1 MRNQPG
7 FWFTLFVLALLA
19 YALWS
24 MMDFP
29 TAGARRF
36 PAPFAIPAFLLAALQ
51 LFLDWRNRHKR
62 EHAAAIL
69 DLSVDS
75 TVPTRTATVR
85 ALRAFGWVFGFAGLT
100 LLFSYYISLWV
111 FVPAYLI
118 MEAKASWGAAL
129 LATVVLA
136 LAIFGIL
143 AYGLN
148 ISVPHGLFFRG
159 YFG

>member
-1 MRNQPG
+1 MRIQLG
-7 FWFTLFVLALLA
+7 FWFTLLVFAILA

-36 PAPFAIPAFLLAALQ
+36 PAAFAIPAFLLAALQ
-51 LFLDWRNRHKR
+51 LFLDWRNRHKA
-62 EHAAAIL
+62 EQAVTIM
-69 DLSVDS
+69 DLAVDS
-75 TVPTRTATVR
+75 TVAPRIVAVR
-85 ALRAFGWVFGFAGLT
+85 ALRAFGWIFGFAGLT

-118 MEAKASWGAAL
+118 IEAKASWRAAL

-143 AYGLN
+143 SYVLN